1 MQLDSIESQ
10 GTITHEPHASDA
22 IKCLGLTVMGL
33 GRVKTLRRKGLESW
47 PVVMQ
52 GFFGPDYALIAA
64 ISG

>member
-1 MQLDSIESQ
+1 M
-10 GTITHEPHASDA
+10 A
-22 IKCLGLTVMGL
+22 TVRCVKMSLMGL

>member
-1 MQLDSIESQ
+1 MSAKFKSLRPRAVEAQRWMSL
-10 GTITHEPHASDA
+10 
-22 IKCLGLTVMGL
+22 KGL